1 MARRATPSIPAATSS
16 TGRGPKRSAAFP
28 DTRPRPKYHAVVI
41 ENISAVAPL
50 PVPKSSAIESKKA
63 PKL

>member
-1 MARRATPSIPAATSS
+1 MARATAPTMS
-16 TGRGPKRSAAFP
+16 TGRGPTLSAM
-28 DTRPRPKYHAVVI
+28 RPENSPSTKYSAVVI

-50 PVPKSSAIESKKA
+50 PVPKSSAIDVKNA

>member
-1 MARRATPSIPAATSS
+1 LPAA
-16 TGRGPKRSAAFP
+16 
-28 DTRPRPKYHAVVI
+28 RPSPKYQADVI

-50 PVPKSSAIESKKA
+50 PVPKSSAMASKKA